1 MSEQRFN
8 TPNPV
13 SLELKLAAGDVRVET
28 VDGGESIV
36 TLQGSA
42 RAVEQ
47 ARVELIGDRLV
58 VAEVRKGFMGIL
70 AGMGE
75 PLEVRIQIPHHSQ
88 VDATTAA
95 ADVHLHGTFAGA
107 SMTSASGALEVVGDL
122 EGDADIKTA
131 SGSVRVPHVGGSLR
145 VKCVSGDVTADAV
158 DGSISVKSVSGGL
171 NVGSVREGKVDVH
184 TVSGDVTIGVAPGTS
199 VDVDAGTASGDL
211 SSDIP
216 LSGDAPQS
224 GDTPAVVI
232 RVNTVSGDLRVRRA
246 A

>member
-8 TPNPV
+8 TPSPV
-13 SLELKLAAGDVRVET
+13 RLELKLAAGDVRVLT
-28 VDGGESIV
+28 VDGDESSV
-36 TLQGSA
+36 TLEGPA
-42 RAVEQ
+42 RAIEQ

-75 PLEVRIQIPHHSQ
+75 PLHARIQIPHRSQ

-95 ADVHLHGTFAGA
+95 ADVHLDGTFAAA
-107 SMTSASGALEVVGDL
+107 SMTSASGDLEVVGEL

-131 SGSVRVPHVGGSLR
+131 SGEVRVPHVGGSLR
-145 VKCVSGDVTADAV
+145 VKSVSGDVNAAAV
-158 DGSISVKSVSGGL
+158 DGSISLKSVSGGL

-184 TVSGDVTIGVAPGTS
+184 TVSGDVRIGVAPGS
-199 VDVDAGTASGDL
+199 RVDVDAGTASGDL
-211 SSDIP
+211 SSEIP
-216 LSGDAPQS
+216 LTPDAPEGS
-224 GDTPAVVI
+224 DAPAVVI